1 MKKIIA
7 LVLALLL
14 LLSLI
19 GCNSS
24 RKDESGEKLSV
35 ICTIFPQYDFLRNIA
50 GDLIDLKM
58 LVPFG
63 MESHDF
69 SLESLTVA
77 DVRNIGASQLVVY
90 TGGESDSKW
99 INELKSSVRGNTKWI
114 ALTDIVEPLSEIMS
128 DSMNHAHEHDH
139 EHEHEHGDEH
149 EETDEHVWTSP
160 KRAMEIVDF
169 LTDELAKLDADNAD
183 IYRENAEKYKSEL
196 AELDSELE
204 STVSASKRKTLIFAD
219 RFPFRYLCA
228 DYGLSFDAAFP
239 GCSSSADPS
248 VVQIESLVKSA
259 VDAQAKVI
267 FYMENSKQV
276 YARQIAAKVGA
287 ETLLLHSCHQITK
300 EQFNSGISYT
310 ELMKNNINN
319 IKEALL

>member
-1 MKKIIA
+1 MKKITA
-7 LVLALLL
+7 LILALLL

-24 RKDESGEKLSV
+24 RKDESGKKLSV

-50 GDLIDLKM
+50 GDLVDLKM

-128 DSMNHAHEHDH
+128 DSMNHAHEH

-160 KRAMEIVDF
+160 KRAIEIVDF
-169 LTDELAKLDADNAD
+169 LADELAELDADNAD
-183 IYRENAEKYKSEL
+183 VYRENAEKYKSEL

-259 VDAQAKVI
+259 VEAQAKVI